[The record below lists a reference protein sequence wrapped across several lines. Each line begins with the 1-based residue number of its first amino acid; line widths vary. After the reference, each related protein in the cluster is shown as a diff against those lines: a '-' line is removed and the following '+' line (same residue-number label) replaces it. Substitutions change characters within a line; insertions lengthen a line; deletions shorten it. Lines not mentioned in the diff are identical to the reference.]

1 MPPLASP
8 AEGNNTGANAIRW
21 SLLLLLLLC
30 AVCGV
35 GASFPFVLSL
45 YADKLAEAPM
55 PVPLVLVLGLLQNSI
70 ILAVFIGVGLVLTAK
85 AGLPGAPLIE
95 DWRAG
100 RSVGQRLRT
109 LISPSLLTGVF
120 VGVVVLLLFGLLL
133 RNELPQLPVGK
144 AALMPVWKRLLLCF
158 YGGLTEEILMR
169 IFAFGFLIWLLRKIL
184 RTGNEA
190 AGSKVFWTANIL
202 LALIFGLG
210 HLGSVVPL
218 MPVTFKI
225 VLGALLLNG
234 VASVAFT
241 GLYLRRGLEASILAH
256 FVADFMIWVIGP
268 AILLR

>member
-1 MPPLASP
+1 MR
-8 AEGNNTGANAIRW
+8 ANAIRW
-21 SLLLLLLLC
+21 DILLLLLLC

-35 GASFPFVLSL
+35 AASFPFVLFL
-45 YADKLAEAPM
+45 YADKLVDAPM
-55 PVPLVLVLGLLQNSI
+55 PVPLVLALGLLQNSI
-70 ILAVFIGVGLVLTAK
+70 ILAVLIGVGLMLTAK
-85 AGLPGAPLIE
+85 TGLPGAPLIE

-100 RSVGQRLRT
+100 RDVGQRLRSM
-109 LISPSLLTGVF
+109 ISPSLLTGVF
-120 VGVVVLLLFGLLL
+120 VGVVVLLMFAFLL
-133 RNELPQLPVGK
+133 RDELPQLPVGK
-144 AALMPVWKRLLLCF
+144 AALTPVWKRFLLCF

-169 IFAFGFLIWLLRKIL
+169 IFAFSFLIWLVRKLL

-190 AGSKVFWTANIL
+190 PGSKVFWVANIL

-234 VASVAFT
+234 VASLAFT
-241 GLYLRRGLEASILAH
+241 SLYMRRGLEASMLAH

-268 AILLR
+268 SILIR

>member
-1 MPPLASP
+1 MRM
-8 AEGNNTGANAIRW
+8 NNMKANVRW
-21 SLLLLLLLC
+21 SILLLLLLC

-35 GASFPFVLSL
+35 AASFPFVLSL
-45 YADKLAEAPM
+45 YADKLAEAPLPM
-55 PVPLVLVLGLLQNSI
+55 PLVLVLGLLQNSI
-70 ILAVFIGVGLVLTAK
+70 ILVVLIGVGLVLTAK
-85 AGLPGAPLIE
+85 TELPGTPLIE

-100 RSVGQRLRT
+100 RDVGQGVRAM
-109 LISPSLLTGVF
+109 ISPSLLTGVL
-120 VGVVVLLLFGLLL
+120 VGAVVLLMFAFLL

-158 YGGLTEEILMR
+158 YGGLTEEIIMR
-169 IFAFGFLIWLLRKIL
+169 IFAFSFLIWLLRKLL

-190 AGSKVFWTANIL
+190 LGSKVFWAANIL

-234 VASVAFT
+234 VASFAFT
-241 GLYLRRGLEASILAH
+241 GLYMRRGLEASMLAH

-268 AILLR
+268 SILHR

>member
-1 MPPLASP
+1 MR
-8 AEGNNTGANAIRW
+8 ANAIRW
-21 SLLLLLLLC
+21 DILLLLLLC

-35 GASFPFVLSL
+35 AASFPFVLFI
-45 YADKLAEAPM
+45 YADKLVDAPI
-55 PVPLVLVLGLLQNSI
+55 PVPLVLALGLLQNSI
-70 ILAVFIGVGLVLTAK
+70 ILAVLIGVGLMLTAK
-85 AGLPGAPLIE
+85 TGLPGAPLIE

-100 RSVGQRLRT
+100 RDVGQRLRSM
-109 LISPSLLTGVF
+109 ISPSLLTGVF
-120 VGVVVLLLFGLLL
+120 VGVVVLLMFAFLL
-133 RNELPQLPVGK
+133 RDELPQLPVGK
-144 AALMPVWKRLLLCF
+144 AALTPVWKRFLLCF

-169 IFAFGFLIWLLRKIL
+169 IFAFSFLIWLVRKLL

-190 AGSKVFWTANIL
+190 PGSKVFWVANIL

-234 VASVAFT
+234 VASLAFT
-241 GLYLRRGLEASILAH
+241 SLYMRRGLEASMLAH

-268 AILLR
+268 SILIR

>member
-1 MPPLASP
+1 MR
-8 AEGNNTGANAIRW
+8 ANAIRW
-21 SLLLLLLLC
+21 DILLLLLLC

-35 GASFPFVLSL
+35 AASFPFVLFL
-45 YADKLAEAPM
+45 YADKLVDAPM

-70 ILAVFIGVGLVLTAK
+70 ILAVLIGVGLMLTAK
-85 AGLPGAPLIE
+85 TGLPGAPLIE

-100 RSVGQRLRT
+100 RDVGQRLRSM
-109 LISPSLLTGVF
+109 ISPSLLTGVF
-120 VGVVVLLLFGLLL
+120 VGVVVLLMFAFLL
-133 RNELPQLPVGK
+133 RDELPQLPVGK
-144 AALMPVWKRLLLCF
+144 AALTPVWKRFLLCF

-169 IFAFGFLIWLLRKIL
+169 IFVFSFLIWLVRKLL

-190 AGSKVFWTANIL
+190 PGSKVFWVANIL

-234 VASVAFT
+234 VASFAFT
-241 GLYLRRGLEASILAH
+241 ALYMRRGLEASMLAH

-268 AILLR
+268 SILIR

>member
-1 MPPLASP
+1 MR
-8 AEGNNTGANAIRW
+8 ANAFRW
-21 SLLLLLLLC
+21 SVLLLLLLC

-35 GASFPFVLSL
+35 AASFPFVLFL
-45 YADKLAEAPM
+45 YADKLAQSPL

-100 RSVGQRLRT
+100 RHVGQRLRAI
-109 LISPSLLTGVF
+109 ISPSLLTGVF
-120 VGVVVLLLFGLLL
+120 VGVVVLLMFAFLL

-144 AALMPVWKRLLLCF
+144 AALMPVWKRFLLCF
-158 YGGLTEEILMR
+158 YGGLTEEVLMR
-169 IFAFGFLIWLLRKIL
+169 IFAFSFLIWLLRKLL
-184 RTGNEA
+184 RTANEA
-190 AGSKVFWTANIL
+190 VGRKVFWAANIL

-225 VLGALLLNG
+225 ALGALLLNG
-234 VASVAFT
+234 VASLAFT
-241 GLYLRRGLEASILAH
+241 GLYMRRGLEASMLAH

-268 AILLR
+268 SILIR